1 MATRHG
7 SAVVT
12 LPSDTDIHITRSFEA
27 LRLIVWEALTSPHH
41 LLRWWG
47 PDWCPLVECDID
59 LRPGGSWRYVS
70 RDMDGNELAWH
81 GTYRTITP
89 PEQIVTTETFEGYP
103 AATSVNTMTLTEDG
117 GVTTLQTLV
126 EHTCREH
133 RDGHVD
139 SGMEAGVQVTFDRL
153 DALLDASSTPAG
165 RYRRVAAGFDQRV
178 AEMSA
183 DAWEQSSPCEGWF
196 GRDIVA
202 HLVEWVPSVLT
213 KAGVEFPPMDPHSD
227 PVAAWTGLDCA
238 LQAALD
244 DPDIAQQVF
253 DAGPPGDLTVEAA
266 INMLVVGDLLIHTW
280 DLARTGELDDTLPDD
295 LVTEMLIGL
304 EPMDDMLRTSGHY
317 GPRVPV
323 ADDASSQDK
332 LIAFTGR
339 HPRPVR

>member
-27 LRLIVWEALTSPHH
+27 PRQIVWEALTNPRH

-47 PDWCPLVECDID
+47 PDWCPLVQCDID
-59 LRPGGSWRYVS
+59 LRPGGTWRYVS
-70 RDMDGNELAWH
+70 RDMDGNELGWH
-81 GTYRTITP
+81 GTYRDITP
-89 PEQIVTTETFEGYP
+89 QERIVTTETFEGFP
-103 AATSVNTMTLTEDG
+103 DATSVNTMTLSEADG
-117 GVTTLQTLV
+117 ITTLQTLV
-126 EHTCREH
+126 EHTCPEH
-133 RDGHVD
+133 RDGHVH
-139 SGMEAGVQVTFDRL
+139 SGMEAGMQVTFDRL
-153 DALLDASSTPAG
+153 DNLLDDASTPAG

-178 AEMSA
+178 ARMS
-183 DAWEQSSPCEGWF
+183 DQAWESPSPCDGWV

-202 HLVEWVPSVLT
+202 HLVDWVPSVLT
-213 KAGVEFPPMDPHSD
+213 KANVEFPRMDPHDD
-227 PVAAWTGLDCA
+227 PVAAWTSLDGA

-244 DPDIAQQVF
+244 DPVIARRVF
-253 DAGPPGDLTVEAA
+253 DAGPPGELTVEAA

-280 DLARTGELDDTLPDD
+280 DLARTGDLDDTLPSD

-317 GPRVPV
+317 GPRILVG
-323 ADDASSQDK
+323 DDANPQDK

-339 HPRPVR
+339 KPRPVR